1 MSENNDENDN
11 EDKVTGIQLP
21 IGVPHPAAVSA
32 YEYISRIPLIEI
44 TRWRESFASALL
56 ADPDSLLA
64 EFCLSTIDRMLAGYP
79 VGDRFIL
86 GLAWTIRNM
95 IEKEG

>member
-1 MSENNDENDN
+1 MSENNDENI
-11 EDKVTGIQLP
+11 KIQLP

-32 YEYISRIPLIEI
+32 YEYIGKMPLLEMISWE
-44 TRWRESFASALL
+44 EAFASTFIAN
-56 ADPDSLLA
+56 PNSLLA
-64 EFCLSTIDRMLAGYP
+64 EVCLSTIQRMMNGQP

-95 IEKEG
+95 IEKEI